1 MQNCSYNRR
10 KVSWSDLPQ
19 TLLQCIVKFL
29 GNDVDSLR
37 RFRSVCKNWRQST
50 AYSVPPSVN
59 NNGFSSSVILLR
71 PRGDSAANSTPWMV
85 FSVNIAQDRKG
96 NIYFISS
103 TKNFPVSKT
112 LCSTASNEG
121 ELHEVGYRKRLVT
134 TSSTSPNGKLYLV
147 AREKNMLKI
156 FECNNGRSR
165 RTWSFFQILSF
176 GGKSGHGLVLFATR
190 DYSFFVPTEQF
201 PGSRLKDCIVFTHD
215 AFPPYSGVVD
225 LVIPKV
231 SGGIY
236 ICKIGRNTHSFIPIC
251 SYPGFPLHLC
261 SPPSWVFEFPKSQSH
276 RVADS
281 CNKEKNGEKQP
292 VQSCQDGESL
302 LDSTQHECAPP
313 LPVIMAGKPASSPC
327 NLTTPSHNSLET
339 EDSIIKCKP
348 DSQPSNSS
356 KIKKLK
362 LLQICTHQKVIW
374 SDLPQPLLQSIIKF
388 LGNDVNSLRSFRSVC
403 KKWRKSTAFS
413 VSTSI
418 NNTCFSSSIILLRP
432 RGVSGSSCTP
442 WMVFSVKMSEGTN
455 LFFHP
460 FFGTPLINIPQN
472 LDLSQF
478 HTSQIFVAKHKLVI
492 SNINSLSPLF
502 SVESL
507 MWLYRIYDYE
517 SKGIKYLSMIKGEC
531 WDEQTDDIV
540 DFRRSICSIDRK
552 GNIYHLYSSTK
563 FPVSKTLHCAAAC
576 YEMELHEISYRK
588 RLVTSPSCFKNLYLV
603 ARKKETFKV
612 YQLSMQC
619 WLSKSWNCVEVQ
631 SFGNKDGGLVLFVTR
646 DYIFFASAEEFPGCQ
661 LRNCIVFT
669 HDAFPSYSG
678 VDFEIPKDKGG
689 IYLYQLG
696 GNSHAFMPISSYPGF
711 PLHLCSPP
719 SWVFQVPPSQSHRV
733 ADKEKNEEKQ
743 PVQSCEDGASLQ
755 ERTQHECAPPFEP
768 EPETQI
774 SEISAVSADEKNTTG
789 SPTMNAINHLADED
803 PEISREDILHSVS
816 RAYITSANQSNR
828 SDSSTIKFE
837 GLDIKPSL
845 VPTLQKIWSKHGN
858 IIEDSVM
865 CNGDMIARALESL
878 ATMVLILEGNSVRSL
893 SDCQVD
899 YLSSALSDLKCMRFK
914 VDWLIP
920 CVEKAVGLYKSK
932 PVIET
937 LNKLS
942 QLEDQAKERRSNLL
956 AELDKL
962 DGIQKELKED
972 KANLSKMISF
982 SGEVD
987 MDLDI
992 PLGGGLS

>member
-85 FSVNIAQDRKG
+85 FSVNIAQGNTLFFHPFSGTPLVNLPPTLNFSQFHASYISDPAAYHKADISGVVDNLSALFSHENLQRGSKSRLSKRVECGDEQTDDIVKFRWFIYSVDRKG

-362 LLQICTHQKVIW
+362 LLQICTHQK
-374 SDLPQPLLQSIIKF
+374 SARNGGNQPLFLCPLPSTTRASLLQS
-388 LGNDVNSLRSFRSVC
+388 
-403 KKWRKSTAFS
+403 
-413 VSTSI
+413 
-418 NNTCFSSSIILLRP
+418 FSSAPAVSLALVVR
-432 RGVSGSSCTP
+432 RGWC
-442 WMVFSVKMSEGTN
+442 
-455 LFFHP
+455 
-460 FFGTPLINIPQN
+460 
-472 LDLSQF
+472 
-478 HTSQIFVAKHKLVI
+478 
-492 SNINSLSPLF
+492 
-502 SVESL
+502 
-507 MWLYRIYDYE
+507 
-517 SKGIKYLSMIKGEC
+517 
-531 WDEQTDDIV
+531 
-540 DFRRSICSIDRK
+540 
-552 GNIYHLYSSTK
+552 
-563 FPVSKTLHCAAAC
+563 FPSRCL
-576 YEMELHEISYRK
+576 
-588 RLVTSPSCFKNLYLV
+588 
-603 ARKKETFKV
+603 KETFKV